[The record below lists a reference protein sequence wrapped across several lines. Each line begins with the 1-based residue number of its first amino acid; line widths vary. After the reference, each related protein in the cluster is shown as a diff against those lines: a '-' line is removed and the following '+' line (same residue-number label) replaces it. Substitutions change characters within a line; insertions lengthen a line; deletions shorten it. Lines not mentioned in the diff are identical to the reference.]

1 MAPHQSCMQECDA
14 HRHDDWQ
21 CDDHPH
27 KIGDCENQDVQAH
40 CPLSCCRLSCD
51 KAVDDVSPCDRTVA
65 YAFMTRDVLGFWDLW
80 ASYFASCAFGDA
92 VPLIHT
98 QGDVVQRKQME
109 DAVAPFNGQLVAA
122 SEVVFGNPRWSW
134 RMMQME
140 FALYR
145 LAGRVR
151 GRNGCSP
158 KWVHLASEKDVPV
171 RPCPPVHQQL
181 AWHPGISRISLFGD
195 DGGPHWD
202 FGEFNPVGH
211 TDEWTTLTI
220 PAALAIAGDLKQEEE
235 MKAKWKEGLY
245 HPDWWQGGPQ
255 GEAWMGFDWPWTLW
269 GSPDE
274 MVPWTE
280 LKQRQFA
287 LQTPGLTFIM
297 WNEDSTDG
305 WWCEQSGACPPNSDG
320 THPVQ
325 FEKGWQARVACART
339 QETGFYFLRKVL
351 YSPDTMKEIAE
362 CALGITDLAAAPKAW
377 APPPPPQPPTSPP
390 SLPQPPSPSPP
401 SSPPS
406 LPPPLPPPAPP
417 SSPPRF
423 PPPWVYTAAED
434 ARLIA
439 RLDIEALADEFG
451 SYAQP
456 VTTAAMVFA
465 CGCLVF
471 VLVRKTSAL
480 MRQLTFPHG
489 RLMEPYGALMEVT
502 VTATSM

>member
-80 ASYFASCAFGDA
+80 ASYFAS
-92 VPLIHT
+92 
-98 QGDVVQRKQME
+98 
-109 DAVAPFNGQLVAA
+109 
-122 SEVVFGNPRWSW
+122 EVGFGNPRWSW
-134 RMMQME
+134 RMMQRE

-181 AWHPGISRISLFGD
+181 AWHPGISRISLFRD

-489 RLMEPYGALMEVT
+489 RLWSLMEP
-502 VTATSM
+502 